1 MNDLNM
7 RNLFQLLAVVFFLSL
22 FSCNSHKS
30 NVNADSKAFMLTDT
44 MYRTTT
50 FARVLEEP
58 LKNELEFFGKITAD
72 NNKLI
77 EIYPVVGGSVTK
89 VYVELGD
96 YVKKGQL
103 LATIRSTEVA
113 GFEKELNDAKSDVV
127 VSRNNLKVAQEMF
140 EGKLS
145 TEREVL
151 TARSELEKSESQ
163 LNRIQE
169 TYKIYNL
176 KPNAVYEV
184 RSPISGFILQK
195 VINEDMLLRND
206 HTNNIF
212 DVAQIDEV
220 WAIANVSEADIQ
232 QIDLGL
238 DAEVSTFS
246 YQGKIFHGKIDK
258 IFNTID
264 PETKSM
270 QVRIILENP
279 DFLLKPEMKATVK
292 ISNTLKEKMLS
303 VPSTA
308 IIFDKSRNFVMV
320 YKDRSNIET
329 RKVEVYRQVGDR
341 TFISSGLKEGESVIT
356 HNQLLI
362 YDELN
367 D

>member
-1 MNDLNM
+1 M
-7 RNLFQLLAVVFFLSL
+7 RNVLKMLIIISAFFI
-22 FSCNSHKS
+22 FSCKSHTTNSS
-30 NVNADSKAFMLTDT
+30 SDSKTFVLSDT
-44 MYRTTT
+44 MLKSTT
-50 FARVLEEP
+50 FAKVVLEP
-58 LKNELEFFGKITAD
+58 LKNELAFYGKITAD

-127 VSRNNLKVAQEMF
+127 VSRNNLKTVQELY
-140 EGKLS
+140 EGKLN
-145 TEREVL
+145 TEREVI
-151 TARSELEKSESQ
+151 TAKSELEKAESQ

-169 TYKIYNL
+169 TYKIYSL
-176 KPNAVYEV
+176 KQNSVYEV
-184 RSPISGFILQK
+184 RSPLSGFILQK
-195 VINEDMLLRND
+195 VINEGMLLRND

-220 WAIANVSEADIQ
+220 WAIANISEADIQ
-232 QIDLGL
+232 QIELGY

-246 YQGKIFHGKIDK
+246 YQGKVFHGKIDK
-258 IFNTID
+258 IFNMID

-270 QVRIILENP
+270 QVRIKLDNP

-292 ISNTLKEKMLS
+292 ISNTLKEKMLA
-303 VPSTA
+303 VPSSA
-308 IIFDKSRNFVMV
+308 IIFDKSRNFVMI
-320 YKDRSNIET
+320 YKDRFNIET
-329 RKVEVYRQVGDR
+329 RKVEVLRQVGDQ
-341 TFISSGLKEGESVIT
+341 TYISSGLKEGENVII

-362 YDELN
+362 YDALN

>member
-1 MNDLNM
+1 MRDL
-7 RNLFQLLAVVFFLSL
+7 VKVFIILSGTL
-22 FSCNSHKS
+22 ILSCNSHKS
-30 NVNADSKAFMLTDT
+30 ASNSDTKTFVLSDT
-44 MYRTTT
+44 MLKQTT
-50 FARVLEEP
+50 FAKVEMEP
-58 LKNELEFFGKITAD
+58 LRNELEFYGKITAD
-72 NNKLI
+72 NNKLT

-127 VSRNNLKVAQEMF
+127 VAKNNLKAAQEMF
-140 EGKLS
+140 EGKLN

-151 TARSELEKSESQ
+151 ASKSELEKAESQ

-169 TYKIYNL
+169 TYKIYSL
-176 KPNAVYEV
+176 KPNSMYEV

-212 DVAQIDEV
+212 DIAQIDEV
-220 WAIANVSEADIQ
+220 WAIANVNEADIQ
-232 QIDLGL
+232 QIGLGF
-238 DAEVSTFS
+238 DAEVLTVS
-246 YQGKIFHGKIDK
+246 YPDKVFHGKIDK
-258 IFNTID
+258 VFNIID
-264 PETKSM
+264 PDTKSM
-270 QVRIILENP
+270 QVRIKLQNP

-292 ISNTLKEKMLS
+292 ISNTLNEKMLTI
-303 VPSTA
+303 PSSA
-308 IIFDKSRNFVMV
+308 VIFDKSRNFVMI
-320 YKDRSNIET
+320 YKDRFNIET
-329 RKVEVYRQVGDR
+329 RKVDVFRQLGDL
-341 TFISSGLKEGESVIT
+341 TYISSGLKVGENVIT

>member
-1 MNDLNM
+1 MTDFIKIVIKVLVI
-7 RNLFQLLAVVFFLSL
+7 FFSVFILS
-22 FSCNSHKS
+22 CKSHNS
-30 NVNADSKAFMLTDT
+30 NVNPDSKAFVLSDT
-44 MYRTTT
+44 MLRSTT
-50 FARVLEEP
+50 FAKVIEEP
-58 LKNELEFFGKITAD
+58 LKNELEFYGKITAD

-113 GFEKELNDAKSDVV
+113 GFEKELNDAQSDVA
-127 VSRNNLKVAQEMF
+127 VSKNNLKTAQELY
-140 EGKLS
+140 EGKLN

-151 TARSELEKSESQ
+151 TAESEMEKAQSQ

-169 TYKIYNL
+169 TYKIYSL
-176 KPNAVYEV
+176 KPNSVYEV

-195 VINEDMLLRND
+195 VINQDMLLRND

-212 DVAQIDEV
+212 DIAQIDEV
-220 WAIANVSEADIQ
+220 WAIANVSEADIH
-232 QIDLGL
+232 QIDLGF

-246 YQGKIFHGKIDK
+246 YQGKVFKGKIDK
-258 IFNTID
+258 IFNIID

-270 QVRIILENP
+270 QVRIKLDNP

-292 ISNTLKEKMLS
+292 ISNTEKEKMLS
-303 VPSTA
+303 VPSSA
-308 IIFDKSRNFVMV
+308 VIFDKSRNYVMI
-320 YKDRSNIET
+320 YKDRNNIET
-329 RKVEVYRQVGDR
+329 RKVEVYRQLDDR
-341 TFISSGLKEGESVIT
+341 TYISSGLKEGENVIT

-362 YDELN
+362 YDALN

>member
-1 MNDLNM
+1 M
-7 RNLFQLLAVVFFLSL
+7 RNLIKVLIIISGFFA
-22 FSCNSHKS
+22 FSCRNHNSTS
-30 NVNADSKAFMLTDT
+30 TSDSKTFVLSDT
-44 MYRTTT
+44 MLRQTT
-50 FARVLEEP
+50 FAKVAMEP
-58 LKNELEFFGKITAD
+58 LKNELEFYGKITAD

-113 GFEKELNDAKSDVV
+113 GFEKELNDAKSDVIV
-127 VSRNNLKVAQEMF
+127 TKNNLKTAQELF
-140 EGKLS
+140 EGKLN

-151 TARSELEKSESQ
+151 TAKSELEKAESQ

-169 TYKIYNL
+169 TYKIYSL
-176 KPNAVYEV
+176 KQNSVYEV
-184 RSPISGFILQK
+184 RSPLSGFILQK
-195 VINEDMLLRND
+195 VINEGMLLRND

-232 QIDLGL
+232 QIDLGF

-246 YQGKIFHGKIDK
+246 YQGKVFNGKIDK
-258 IFNTID
+258 IFNIID

-270 QVRIILENP
+270 QVRIRLQNP

-292 ISNTLKEKMLS
+292 ISNTLKEKMLA

-308 IIFDKSRNFVMV
+308 IIFDKSRNFVMI
-320 YKDRSNIET
+320 YKDRFNIET
-329 RKVEVYRQVGDR
+329 RKVEVFRQVGDL
-341 TFISSGLKEGESVIT
+341 TYISSGVKVGENVIT

-362 YDELN
+362 YDALN

>member
-1 MNDLNM
+1 M
-7 RNLFQLLAVVFFLSL
+7 RNLILVLLIIASNLILS
-22 FSCNSHKS
+22 CKSHTGDT
-30 NVNADSKAFMLTDT
+30 NPDSKTFVLSDT
-44 MYRTTT
+44 MLKTTT
-50 FARVLEEP
+50 FAKAVVEP
-58 LKNELEFFGKITAD
+58 LKNELEFYGKITAD

-127 VSRNNLKVAQEMF
+127 VAKNNLKATQEMF
-140 EGKLS
+140 EGKLN

-169 TYKIYNL
+169 TYKIYSL
-176 KPNAVYEV
+176 KPNSVYEV

-232 QIDLGL
+232 QIDLGF
-238 DAEVSTFS
+238 DAEVSTYS
-246 YQGKIFHGKIDK
+246 YQGKVFYGKIDK
-258 IFNTID
+258 IFNVID
-264 PETKSM
+264 PDTKSM
-270 QVRIILENP
+270 QVRIKLKNP

-303 VPSTA
+303 VPSSA
-308 IIFDKSRNFVMV
+308 IIFDKSHNFVMT
-320 YKDRSNIET
+320 YKDRFNIET
-329 RKVEVYRQVGDR
+329 RKVEVYRQIGDR
-341 TFISSGLKEGESVIT
+341 TYISSGLKEGENVIT

-362 YDELN
+362 YDALN

>member
-1 MNDLNM
+1 MM
-7 RNLFQLLAVVFFLSL
+7 IAAGMFL

-30 NVNADSKAFMLTDT
+30 ASKSDSKTFVLSDT
-44 MYRTTT
+44 MLKQTT
-50 FARVLEEP
+50 FAKVEMEP
-58 LKNELEFFGKITAD
+58 IRNELEFYGKITAD
-72 NNKLI
+72 NNKMT

-113 GFEKELNDAKSDVV
+113 GFEKELNDAKSDVAV
-127 VSRNNLKVAQEMF
+127 AKNNLRAAQEMF
-140 EGKLS
+140 EGKLN

-151 TARSELEKSESQ
+151 TAKSELEKAESQ

-169 TYKIYNL
+169 TYKIYSL
-176 KPNAVYEV
+176 KPNSMYEV

-212 DVAQIDEV
+212 DIAQIDEV
-220 WAIANVSEADIQ
+220 WAIANVNEADIQ
-232 QIDLGL
+232 QIGLGF
-238 DAEVSTFS
+238 DAEVLTVS
-246 YQGKIFHGKIDK
+246 YPDKVFHGKIDK
-258 IFNTID
+258 IFNIID
-264 PETKSM
+264 PDTKSM
-270 QVRIILENP
+270 QVRIKLQNP

-292 ISNTLKEKMLS
+292 ISNTLKDKMLA
-303 VPSTA
+303 VPSSA
-308 IIFDKSRNFVMV
+308 VIFDKSRNFVMI
-320 YKDRSNIET
+320 YKDRFNIET
-329 RKVEVYRQVGDR
+329 RKVDVFRQVGDL
-341 TFISSGLKEGESVIT
+341 TYISSGLKVGENVIT

>member
-1 MNDLNM
+1 MM
-7 RNLFQLLAVVFFLSL
+7 IATGMAL

-30 NVNADSKAFMLTDT
+30 ASKSDSKTFVLSDT
-44 MYRTTT
+44 MLKQTT
-50 FARVLEEP
+50 FAKVELEP
-58 LKNELEFFGKITAD
+58 IRNELEFYGKITAD
-72 NNKLI
+72 NNKMT

-113 GFEKELNDAKSDVV
+113 GFEKELNDAKSDVAV
-127 VSRNNLKVAQEMF
+127 AKNNLRAAQEMF
-140 EGKLS
+140 EGKLN

-151 TARSELEKSESQ
+151 TAKSELEKAESQ

-169 TYKIYNL
+169 TYKIYSL
-176 KPNAVYEV
+176 KPNSMYEV

-212 DVAQIDEV
+212 DIAQIDEV
-220 WAIANVSEADIQ
+220 WAIANVNEADIQ
-232 QIDLGL
+232 QIGLGF
-238 DAEVSTFS
+238 DAEVLTVS
-246 YQGKIFHGKIDK
+246 YPDKVFHGKIDK
-258 IFNTID
+258 IFNIID
-264 PETKSM
+264 PDTKSM
-270 QVRIILENP
+270 QVRIKLQNP

-292 ISNTLKEKMLS
+292 ISNTLKDKMLA
-303 VPSTA
+303 VPSSA
-308 IIFDKSRNFVMV
+308 VIFDKSRNFVMI
-320 YKDRSNIET
+320 YKDRFNIET
-329 RKVEVYRQVGDR
+329 RKVDVFRQVGDL
-341 TFISSGLKEGESVIT
+341 TYISSGLKVGENVIT

>member
-1 MNDLNM
+1 M
-7 RNLFQLLAVVFFLSL
+7 RNLIIALLILAGTFI
-22 FSCNSHKS
+22 FSCKSHTS
-30 NVNADSKAFMLTDT
+30 NANPDSKTFVLSDT
-44 MYRTTT
+44 MLSTTK
-50 FARVLEEP
+50 FAKAVLEP
-58 LKNELEFFGKITAD
+58 LKNELEFYGKITAD

-89 VYVELGD
+89 IYVELGD

-113 GFEKELNDAKSDVV
+113 GFEKELNDAQSDVV
-127 VSRNNLKVAQEMF
+127 VSRNNLKTAQEMF
-140 EGKLS
+140 EGKLN

-151 TARSELEKSESQ
+151 TAKSELEKSESQ

-169 TYKIYNL
+169 TYKIYSL
-176 KPNAVYEV
+176 KPNSVYEV

-232 QIDLGL
+232 QIELGF

-258 IFNTID
+258 IFNIID

-270 QVRIILENP
+270 QVRINLKNP

-292 ISNTLKEKMLS
+292 ISNTLKEKMVA
-303 VPSTA
+303 VPSSSV
-308 IIFDKSRNFVMV
+308 IFDKSRNFVMT
-320 YKDRSNIET
+320 YKDRFNIET
-329 RKVEVYRQVGDR
+329 RKVEVYRQVGDL
-341 TFISSGLKEGESVIT
+341 TYISSGLKEGENVIT

-362 YDELN
+362 YDALN

>member
-1 MNDLNM
+1 MM
-7 RNLFQLLAVVFFLSL
+7 IAAGMFL

-30 NVNADSKAFMLTDT
+30 ASKSDSKTFVLSDT
-44 MYRTTT
+44 MLKQTT
-50 FARVLEEP
+50 FAKVEMEP
-58 LKNELEFFGKITAD
+58 IRNELEFYGKITAD
-72 NNKLI
+72 NNKMT

-113 GFEKELNDAKSDVV
+113 GFEKELNDAKSDVAV
-127 VSRNNLKVAQEMF
+127 AKNNLRAAQEMF
-140 EGKLS
+140 EGKLN

-151 TARSELEKSESQ
+151 TAKSELEKAESQ

-169 TYKIYNL
+169 TYKIYSL
-176 KPNAVYEV
+176 KPNSMYEV

-212 DVAQIDEV
+212 DIAQIDEV
-220 WAIANVSEADIQ
+220 WAIANVNEADIQ
-232 QIDLGL
+232 QIGLGF
-238 DAEVSTFS
+238 DAEVLTVS
-246 YQGKIFHGKIDK
+246 YPDKVFHGKIDK
-258 IFNTID
+258 IFNIID
-264 PETKSM
+264 PDTKSM
-270 QVRIILENP
+270 QVRIKLQNP

-292 ISNTLKEKMLS
+292 ISNTLKDKMLA
-303 VPSTA
+303 VPSSA
-308 IIFDKSRNFVMV
+308 VIFDKSRNFVMI
-320 YKDRSNIET
+320 YKDRFNIET
-329 RKVEVYRQVGDR
+329 RKVDVFRQLGDL
-341 TFISSGLKEGESVIT
+341 TYISSGLKVGENVIT

>member
-1 MNDLNM
+1 MMNNLNKGIM
-7 RNLFQLLAVVFFLSL
+7 VILGLLI
-22 FSCNSHKS
+22 FSCNSHTS
-30 NVNADSKAFMLTDT
+30 DSKTDT
-44 MYRTTT
+44 KTFVLSDTMLQSTT
-50 FARVLEEP
+50 FAKVKMEQ
-58 LKNELEFFGKITAD
+58 LKKELELYGKITAD

-89 VYVELGD
+89 VFVELGD
-96 YVKKGQL
+96 FVKKGQL

-113 GFEKELNDAKSDVV
+113 GFEKELNDAKSDAVV
-127 VSRNNLKVAQEMF
+127 AKNNLKTAQELF
-140 EGKLS
+140 EGKLN

-151 TARSELEKSESQ
+151 TAKSELEKAESN

-169 TYKIYNL
+169 TYKIYSL
-176 KPNAVYEV
+176 KPNAMYEV

-195 VINEDMLLRND
+195 VINEDMMLRND

-212 DVAQIDEV
+212 DIAQIDEV

-232 QIDLGL
+232 QIDLGF

-246 YQGKIFHGKIDK
+246 YQGKVFNGKIDK
-258 IFNTID
+258 IFNIID

-270 QVRIILENP
+270 QVRIKLQNP

-292 ISNTLKEKMLS
+292 VSNTEKEKMLS
-303 VPSTA
+303 VPSNA

-320 YKDRSNIET
+320 YKDRFNIET
-329 RKVEVYRQVGDR
+329 RKVEVYRQVGDVSY
-341 TFISSGLKEGESVIT
+341 ISSGLKEGENVIT